1 MPKRMNVLYL
11 VRTWAIGGSHTIIF
25 LLLRHLPKERF
36 NIVCVPFDT
45 PSRSDDAFVRALKLR
60 DLPVA
65 SERVPWPSRLGWWT
79 ARNAISEL
87 IEQYD
92 IDLIHTHDPQ
102 SNVLAGIGRN
112 RWPCAVVASPYGW
125 WARMFPLRSHVY
137 NWVERSWA
145 LPNVDE
151 VITVSQDMKR
161 KILRGPTR
169 EDRINV
175 IYTGLDPA
183 EMQAGAPRAEVRAAL
198 GIPDD
203 ACVVGTVSRVYVEK
217 GHTFLLDAVCQVADS
232 VPQLHLLIVGEGPL
246 RPALERQAR
255 GTGLSE
261 RVHFTGFYD
270 DLPGALRAMDIFA
283 QPSVL
288 DEGFPTA
295 VLEAQL
301 AEAEGSANELR
312 ETWRPWHRPCAR
324 SPRIRTAERPWAPP
338 GRSGSA
344 GPSRSTTWSGGCRTS
359 TKRPSRPIARGA
371 DGSDAARHRRPC
383 PRDGR
388 GRKRVVRPV
397 AVGGAV
403 LAGA

>member
-1 MPKRMNVLYL
+1 
-11 VRTWAIGGSHTIIF
+11 
-25 LLLRHLPKERF
+25 
-36 NIVCVPFDT
+36 
-45 PSRSDDAFVRALKLR
+45 
-60 DLPVA
+60 
-65 SERVPWPSRLGWWT
+65 
-79 ARNAISEL
+79 
-87 IEQYD
+87 
-92 IDLIHTHDPQ
+92 
-102 SNVLAGIGRN
+102 
-112 RWPCAVVASPYGW
+112 
-125 WARMFPLRSHVY
+125 
-137 NWVERSWA
+137 
-145 LPNVDE
+145 
-151 VITVSQDMKR
+151 MKR

-301 AEAEGSANELR
+301 AGLPVIASDVGGTGETMQAGKTGLLVPPRDVEALAQ
-312 ETWRPWHRPCAR
+312 AM
-324 SPRIRTAERPWAPP
+324 RTLAENPDRRAAM
-338 GRSGSA
+338 GAA
-344 GPSRSTTWSGGCRTS
+344 GPEWIRRSFTLDDMVR
-359 TKRPSRPIARGA
+359 RV
-371 DGSDAARHRRPC
+371 SD
-383 PRDGR
+383 
-388 GRKRVVRPV
+388 VYE
-397 AVGGAV
+397 
-403 LAGA
+403 